1 MSSEGATPSSPTTD
15 TESQQSFSSVNSR
28 SSSPL
33 SQISSGEPR
42 EEGAY
47 DKLKR
52 IIDQTTIRDFTYPNG
67 GPNKVDTNLN
77 NDAINPTTNF
87 VVATYWWGRGNDNGN
102 TARPC
107 VSFFE
112 EMVKDITKYAVKM
125 ITSLYKNKVAIT
137 GEKDLEDYMN
147 RMTEFSEFNNI
158 VKKYT
163 KIYMGMVYE
172 FLQIPLCKLQKYEN
186 VKDPEQNARIKSYN
200 TAIDN
205 LNRSYAEELIQKIKV
220 DGFSSGMLS
229 IHEGRKIS
237 QQFKYKTQEETEKDI
252 REIFIKMI
260 DLAKED
266 TISIANVRQ
275 QLDAL
280 KKLYDATYRPPL
292 GPNAQ
297 KGTVALPEQSA
308 QLKPLFLETTKR
320 INELKKQY
328 TAAIITK
335 LKEKKKTYQLF
346 SISYNYHHHVQI
358 ESLNGREP
366 KPDDGSFAGYNIYDI
381 LNERFRFIEPLKFE
395 EMIAKWGRECQKYG
409 CYYLSV
415 EYPEFAGQ
423 GGYQMAI
430 NAKPLFIKKA
440 LQLVK
445 GEKLEKN
452 LGVLYIDGDMY
463 IRHYPHIFDM
473 PNVDFM
479 ARGWWID
486 PRSSYKMDESITY
499 DPYTFETSG
508 GTMFFSQSIESKSL
522 IDAWIDASNK
532 VYQAGKA
539 DDRILSL
546 IFNTQK
552 WLLTANVIQ
561 LPIEYLWLTLDY
573 DDRLKERLYD
583 WNEEKMRETIF
594 IEHPECL
601 TSEETA
607 GGAGASSDRSPK
619 FYKFLDLDEARIPV
633 TELFYEYLMFDDDTS
648 HEKIK
653 DAFKTYFDY
662 MSNVY
667 YIDDENEQLVTRKLI
682 NQDDPDLNEQPLYI
696 FPYENSYATR
706 NAIAEKNKTILNG
719 VEELNNTA
727 VDSGSFVEKKFNLQT
742 DETIG
747 HHIEKYTRESG
758 GNESIDINIFK
769 IVKLGPVDE
778 APLVAGQGPKVLGE
792 EYEIPI
798 IISLLSKGFSV
809 IYSHNTTL
817 NEDDVN
823 KALRKYTNT
832 GLELIFFPKMSEM
845 EHNLKPIIDL
855 TKPIIFRTF
864 EGPSRN
870 MMIKILSMFSSLE
883 DFSEYL
889 SRGSYQIMSR
899 IRIGYVFS
907 SKSQAPCL
915 TGSKDTSESGA
926 GGKSTFGG
934 GGNQIGGMNRDDED
948 IYKTLGIEKPTKLT
962 PQKTKTKQDPAEFQK
977 AYEESFCKYLSF
989 KDEPLRKEEGTPV
1002 ADADADGKG
1011 GMRRKK
1017 QTIRGKKKY
1026 NKRTRRH

>member
-1 MSSEGATPSSPTTD
+1 MSQSS
-15 TESQQSFSSVNSR
+15 SSDASR

-33 SQISSGEPR
+33 LPETR

-52 IIDQTTIRDFTYPNG
+52 IIDQTTVSGFTYPDG
-67 GPNKVDTNLN
+67 GPNKVDTNLLSSG
-77 NDAINPTTNF
+77 DAATTGINPTTNF

-112 EMVKDITKYAVKM
+112 DMVKDITKYAVKM
-125 ITSLYKNKVAIT
+125 ITSLYKNKIAIT
-137 GEKDLEDYMN
+137 GKDLEDYMN
-147 RMTEFSEFNNI
+147 KMTVFTEFNNI
-158 VKKYT
+158 VNKYT
-163 KIYMGMVYE
+163 KKYMSMVYD

-186 VKDPEQNARIKSYN
+186 VKAQEQINRIESYN
-200 TAIDN
+200 KTIDSV
-205 LNRSYAEELIQKIKV
+205 NRSYAEGLIQKIKV
-220 DGFSSGMLS
+220 DGFQDVMLS
-229 IHEGRKIS
+229 IYEGRKIS
-237 QQFKYKTQEETEKDI
+237 KQFEYKTQEETEKDI

-266 TISIANVRQ
+266 TINISNVRQ

-280 KKLYDATYRPPL
+280 KKLYDETYRRPL
-292 GPNAQ
+292 GPNAPQ
-297 KGTVALPEQSA
+297 GTVGLAEQSD
-308 QLKPLFLETTKR
+308 QLKPLFLETVKR

-335 LKEKKKTYQLF
+335 LKEKKKNYTLF
-346 SISYNYHHHVQI
+346 GITYNYAHYSEI
-358 ESLNGREP
+358 EDLNKRTP
-366 KPDDGSFAGYNIYDI
+366 KEEGAFTGYNIYDI

-395 EMIAKWGRECQKYG
+395 EMIQKWGQECQKYG

-415 EYPEFAGQ
+415 EYPEFSGQ

-430 NAKPLFIKKA
+430 NAKPLFIQKA
-440 LQLVK
+440 LHLVK
-445 GEKLEKN
+445 ITKPGNN

-463 IRHYPHIFDM
+463 IRSYPHIFDM

-522 IDAWIDASNK
+522 VDAWINASNK

-552 WLLTANVIQ
+552 WLLTANIIQ

-696 FPYENSYATR
+696 FPYENGYATR
-706 NAIAEKNKTILNG
+706 SAIAEKNKLILNG

-727 VDSGSFVEKKFNLQT
+727 PASGSFVEKKFNLQT
-742 DETIG
+742 DQTIG
-747 HHIEKYTRESG
+747 HHIEQYTRESG

-907 SKSQAPCL
+907 AKSQAVCL
-915 TGSKDTSESGA
+915 TGA
-926 GGKSTFGG
+926 GGQSTLSG

-962 PQKTKTKQDPAEFQK
+962 PQKTKQDPAEFQK
-977 AYEESFCKYLSF
+977 AYEESFCRYLSF
-989 KDEPLRKEEGTPV
+989 KDEQEPSQGGV
-1002 ADADADGKG
+1002 ASSSSLVAGKG
-1011 GMRRKK
+1011 GMRKKK
-1017 QTIRGKKKY
+1017 QTIRGNKKY